1 MAKKFKLFAESYI
14 TRYTNGGFLAQDVV
28 ILTKKYKSDKKF
40 KKLHKDLQKAIED
53 LFAIGTN
60 VRVLEVISNKPDG
73 AGNDTSARGTD
84 FSCIVAPEIMPGRT
98 DSNCAITVPCSIL
111 EVETAYPN
119 LPKIPQKFM
128 YEFEEIIKPVPYEPK
143 DSTVEPTDKEVKA
156 NKKDRRSNLDQTRKT
171 QQGKSL
177 KKSDTELKNKNIKI
191 AKESFNVD
199 NDILIESYLS
209 ELAQ

>member
-28 ILTKKYKSDKKF
+28 KLIKSYKSDKQF
-40 KKLHKDLQKAIED
+40 KKLAKDLQKTIEN
-53 LFAIGTN
+53 LFAMDTN
-60 VRVLEVISNKPDG
+60 VRVIEVISNKPDG
-73 AGNDTSARGTD
+73 AGNDVSSRGTD
-84 FSCIVAPEIMPGRT
+84 FSCVLSPEIMPGRT
-98 DSNCAITVPCSIL
+98 DNNLLVTVPCSVL

-119 LPKIPQKFM
+119 LPKIPKKFM

-143 DSTVEPTDKEVKA
+143 DSTVEPSDKEVKP
-156 NKKDRRSNLDQTRKT
+156 NKKDRRSNLDQTKMT

-191 AKESFNVD
+191 AKESLSQTGD
-199 NDILIESYLS
+199 MLMESYLN
-209 ELAQ
+209 ELSM

>member
-1 MAKKFKLFAESYI
+1 MKRFKIFAESYI

-28 ILTKKYKSDKKF
+28 KLTKSYKSDKKF
-40 KKLHKDLQKAIED
+40 KKLHKDIQKAIED

-60 VRVLEVISNKPDG
+60 VRVIEVISNKPDG
-73 AGNDTSARGTD
+73 AGSDTSARGTD
-84 FSCIVAPEIMPGRT
+84 FSCVLAPEIMPGRT

-128 YEFEEIIKPVPYEPK
+128 YEFEEIIKPVPYQPK
-143 DSTVEPTDKEVKA
+143 DSTVEPSDKEVKP

-191 AKESFNVD
+191 AKESYDHNG
-199 NDILIESYLS
+199 DILMEGYLN
-209 ELAQ
+209 ELAM